1 MKVSVFG
8 LGYVGS
14 VTAACLAN
22 ENHSVLGVDVNP
34 QKVAF
39 VNEGK
44 SPILEPGLDEILRE
58 AVEAGRL
65 RATTDAG
72 AAIRETECSL
82 ICVGTPS
89 LSNGSLDLSQI
100 HRVCQE
106 IGSFLGEKSDPH
118 VVVVRST
125 VLPGSVEGVLIP
137 ALEESSRKSVS
148 DGFSVAVNPEFLREG
163 ESVHDFYHPSRVV
176 IGASDAEAASKV
188 GELYDFLSVP
198 VVKTSLRTAEM
209 IKYIDNGF
217 HALKVSFA
225 NEIAEVCRKNGVD
238 PYEAMRVFAL
248 DRQLNISTAYLRP
261 GFAFGGSCL
270 PKDLRAVLYKAGRD
284 DLDLPL
290 LSSILPSNEEHI
302 QRAVEAVLRSGKKRV
317 GVLGLA
323 FKPGT
328 DDLRESPI
336 IKVIETLVGKGYE
349 VSIHDEFV
357 SLGRLHGSNKAYLEQ
372 QLPHVSSLM
381 RDSVEETVGS
391 AEVVV
396 IASRRPAYAAIPER
410 VREDQLLLDLVGI
423 NEPGLE

>member
-72 AAIRETECSL
+72 EAIRETECSL

-89 LSNGSLDLSQI
+89 RSNGSLDLSQI

-176 IGASDAEAASKV
+176 IGASDPEAASKV
-188 GELYDFLSVP
+188 GDLYDFLSVP

-209 IKYIDNGF
+209 LKYIDNGS

-225 NEIAEVCRKNGVD
+225 NEIAEVCQKNGVD